1 MPARKTL
8 VQLLALDTDLKAG
21 MHSVTDRRGK
31 TGGQT
36 TELHHS
42 RSCCVAVRSAK
53 KTSLG
58 IILSCRKKMAIV
70 CELLWYLAFLLVVLI
85 LAGIGLLHKLGV
97 FYRLSHKVV
106 RHLKLQTMIV
116 IVVLRLT
123 EVLKSERVLVSV
135 IVSTDPY

>member
-1 MPARKTL
+1 
-8 VQLLALDTDLKAG
+8 
-21 MHSVTDRRGK
+21 
-31 TGGQT
+31 
-36 TELHHS
+36 
-42 RSCCVAVRSAK
+42 
-53 KTSLG
+53 
-58 IILSCRKKMAIV
+58 MAIV

-123 EVLKSERVLVSV
+123 GVLKSERVLVSV